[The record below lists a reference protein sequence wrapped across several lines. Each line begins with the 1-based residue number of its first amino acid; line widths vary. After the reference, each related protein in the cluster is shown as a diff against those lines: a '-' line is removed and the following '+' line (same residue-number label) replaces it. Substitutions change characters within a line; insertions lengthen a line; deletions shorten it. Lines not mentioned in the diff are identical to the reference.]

1 MKENFTAIN
10 VILDK
15 SGSMGH
21 LASDTIGNFNKFL
34 ADQKAEPG
42 EAIFTLVTFSN
53 TATIVHDAINL
64 SDVPELNKHTYAPSG
79 GTALLDAMGTT
90 MNKVGSILSSM
101 SEEERPSDIK

>member
-34 ADQKAEPG
+34 AE
-42 EAIFTLVTFSN
+42 S
-53 TATIVHDAINL
+53 
-64 SDVPELNKHTYAPSG
+64 SDLK
-79 GTALLDAMGTT
+79 
-90 MNKVGSILSSM
+90 I
-101 SEEERPSDIK
+101 DIK